1 MIKLFLTLI
10 ITVIF
15 FIIIQRKG
23 EGKLNKEI
31 IVLIGGELCINKIEN
46 ILDDILEKEAIQFE
60 IINMYQKY
68 ISPINQWLDRL
79 KQSILQDA
87 IGTLGHFELMF
98 LKSVNP
104 SLERMVIDFSIIVF
118 ENYLWSIVFVEVFLL
133 EIKCLKKVDLQL
145 KKIIRI
151 LLLDV
156 SKFIYALKKDKRWNW
171 QVMKDFENKF
181 LILLMTVITAFTSAN
196 AVVSLREDN
205 NFFWYLL
212 ICIIGI
218 VLLIYLTKKN
228 KRKKDIE
235 ISEPDNTLS
244 INIETVI
251 ACIMLVLFTIY
262 HAHLVNMVP

>member
-1 MIKLFLTLI
+1 M
-10 ITVIF
+10 
-15 FIIIQRKG
+15 IIQRRG
-23 EGKLNKEI
+23 EGKSNKEVI
-31 IVLIGGELCINKIEN
+31 MLIGCDLCIDKIEN
-46 ILDDILEKEAIQFE
+46 ILDDIFEKVDIPSG

-79 KQSILQDA
+79 KQSILKDA

-98 LKSVNP
+98 FKSVNP
-104 SLERMVIDFSIIVF
+104 NLERMVIDFSIIVF
-118 ENYLWSIVFVEVFLL
+118 ENYLCPIVFVEVFLL
-133 EIKCLKKVDLQL
+133 EIKCLKMVDLQL

-156 SKFIYALKKDKRWNW
+156 SKFIYALKKDKKWNW
-171 QVMKDFENKF
+171 QVMKDFGNNF
-181 LILLMTVITAFTSAN
+181 LILLMIVINAFTIAN
-196 AVVSLREDN
+196 MVASLREDN

-228 KRKKDIE
+228 KRKKNIKINE
-235 ISEPDNTLS
+235 LDNAIS
-244 INIETVI
+244 INVETVI
-251 ACIMLVLFTIY
+251 ACIMLILFTIY

>member
-1 MIKLFLTLI
+1 M
-10 ITVIF
+10 
-15 FIIIQRKG
+15 
-23 EGKLNKEI
+23 
-31 IVLIGGELCINKIEN
+31 LIGGELCINKIEN